1 MGIQDNKNIIA
12 IRDNPVNYMPPSSL
26 LEKNQTL
33 ESVKE
38 LFDPKKIEKITDL
51 TPDEIRLIT
60 RMWLIADMKG
70 LDIWKKGLDYYMSL
84 MLSAN
89 RKSRKELINV
99 LAGIKENKSFGQKL
113 KEVFKPTE

>member
-1 MGIQDNKNIIA
+1 MNDNKQIIA
-12 IRDNPVNYMPPSSL
+12 IRENPVSYMPPPNL

-51 TPDEIRLIT
+51 SNDEVRLIT
-60 RMWLIADMKG
+60 RMWLIADMRK

-84 MLSAN
+84 RLSAD
-89 RKSRKELINV
+89 RKSRKELIAV
-99 LAGIKENKSFGQKL
+99 LEGGRTNKSLGQRV
-113 KEVFKPTE
+113 KEVFRPTE